1 MCEPSNAYRIMIRY
15 DRKSRHQRMKK
26 QEMARDVR
34 GDYLDEIENFKWSGD
49 SVKSLADWLAS
60 VNWLGFTKRQVWGVS
75 LIRGLEMLKDG
86 VPMEQGTKKPNTSKP
101 ISSSTFR

>member
-1 MCEPSNAYRIMIRY
+1 MNNPTLTEFCFGMIGRA
-15 DRKSRHQRMKK
+15 DIEGRKE

-34 GDYLDEIENFKWSGD
+34 GDYLDEMEDFKWSGD

-60 VNWLGFTKRQVWGVS
+60 VSWLGFTNRQVWGVS

-86 VPMEQGTKKPNTSKP
+86 VPKEQGIRKPNTSKP
-101 ISSSTFR
+101 ISLSTFW